1 MKTIYKLA
9 ILVLIAAAFPLI
21 SEFVDRS
28 QSYYVSSKP
37 GIVVITGA
45 TSGLGLDSAFD
56 FSAKNFLVL
65 AGARSQAKAD
75 KLQAKAAEKGFS
87 EDVFRAIVL
96 DVTNEEHW
104 EDAVRT
110 TKLAMEETKREF
122 NGLINNAGVHHR
134 MLMKNE
140 LDPVTMDI
148 WRKVYDVN
156 VFAVVGLTKAFED
169 LIKSS
174 KGRIVNVGSVAGEVS
189 VPMSET
195 YSSTKFA
202 LRAISDAWR
211 GYYAEFGVSV
221 SLIAPGY
228 VRSQMCDPKK
238 EKNCQARGPED
249 TTTPAYFDAM
259 RNTNPKSKYI
269 VSDVMFIE
277 TPFGTIP
284 ISGSF
289 LAPLMNHF
297 IPSRIQD
304 LITMNELKK
313 RIKNDNW
320 N

>member
-1 MKTIYKLA
+1 M
-9 ILVLIAAAFPLI
+9 
-21 SEFVDRS
+21 
-28 QSYYVSSKP
+28 
-37 GIVVITGA
+37 ITGHA
-45 TSGLGLDSAFD
+45 DWARSAD
-56 FSAKNFLVL
+56 FSSKNFLVL

-75 KLQAKAAEKGFS
+75 KLQAKAEKGFS

-169 LIKSS
+169 LIKTS
-174 KGRIVNVGSVAGEVS
+174 KARIVNVGSVAGEVS
-189 VPMSET
+189 GPMSET

-202 LRAISDAWR
+202 LRAIPDAWR

-221 SLIAPGY
+221 S
-228 VRSQMCDPKK
+228 
-238 EKNCQARGPED
+238 
-249 TTTPAYFDAM
+249 
-259 RNTNPKSKYI
+259 
-269 VSDVMFIE
+269 
-277 TPFGTIP
+277 
-284 ISGSF
+284 
-289 LAPLMNHF
+289 
-297 IPSRIQD
+297 
-304 LITMNELKK
+304 
-313 RIKNDNW
+313 
-320 N
+320 

>member
-1 MKTIYKLA
+1 MMFKLTLLILAVA
-9 ILVLIAAAFPLI
+9 IALPLI
-21 SEFVDRS
+21 SEFADRS
-28 QSYYVSSKP
+28 KSYYVSSDP

-56 FSAKNFLVL
+56 FASKNFLVL

-75 KLQAKAAEKGFS
+75 KLQAKAADKGLS

-96 DVTNEEHW
+96 DVTNEQHW

-134 MLMKNE
+134 MLMERE
-140 LDPVTMDI
+140 LDPVTMKI
-148 WRKVYDVN
+148 WRQVYEVN
-156 VFAVVGLTKAFED
+156 IFAVVGLTKAFED
-169 LIKSS
+169 LIKTS
-174 KGRIVNVGSVAGEVS
+174 KARIVNVGSVAGEVS
-189 VPMSET
+189 IPMSET

-211 GYYAEFGVSV
+211 GYYSEFGVSV

-259 RNTNPKSKYI
+259 RSTNPKSKYI

-277 TPFGTIP
+277 TPLGTIP

-289 LAPLMNHF
+289 LTPILNHLV
-297 IPSRIQD
+297 PSSVSYSRHD
-304 LITMNELKK
+304 CDERVEKEN
-313 RIKNDNW
+313 
-320 N
+320 